1 MAAAAIVPAG
11 VIGSLI
17 NLDHPGHYLH
27 WGFFQMSLANFIV
40 IIVMI
45 VVFCLAL
52 VVPFPHKKGGGS

>member
-1 MAAAAIVPAG
+1 MAAAATVPAG
-11 VIGSLI
+11 MIASLI

-45 VVFCLAL
+45 VVFALAL
-52 VVPFPHKKGGGS
+52 LVPFPHKKGGGS